1 MKRLNGV
8 VALVCG
14 ALLVVVPRFVL
25 PACEYRGFPRM
36 HCSDTA
42 HAEMAVG
49 AALLLVG
56 AATLMARRPWVIAA
70 AGILA
75 LALSAAA
82 ILLPEQVG
90 YCHSPRM
97 PCTYGMVPAVRF
109 IAGANAAI
117 VLLGLAGIARRARR
131 KAAT

>member
-1 MKRLNGV
+1 MKRLAGV
-8 VALVCG
+8 VALACG
-14 ALLVVVPRFVL
+14 ALLVVVPRFAL

-56 AATLMARRPWVIAA
+56 VATLVARRPLEILA
-70 AGILA
+70 AGALA

-82 ILLPEQVG
+82 LLLPEWVG
-90 YCHSPRM
+90 YCHSPQM
-97 PCTYGMVPAVRF
+97 PCSYGMVPAVRF
-109 IAGANAAI
+109 IAAANAVV
-117 VLLGLAGIARRARR
+117 VLLGLAGTVRRARR
-131 KAAT
+131 KGIA

>member
-56 AATLMARRPWVIAA
+56 AATLAATRPWAILA
-70 AGILA
+70 AGVLA

-82 ILLPEQVG
+82 FLLPEWVG
-90 YCHSPRM
+90 YCHSPQM

-109 IAGANAAI
+109 IAGANAAT
-117 VLLGLAGIARRARR
+117 VLLGLAGAARRARR
-131 KAAT
+131 KATT